1 MKNNNRNTRNTRTN
15 INQFY
20 NYNAD
25 IPYKQNELDNITYT
39 VIDAVITVSII
50 VFGVICIYAFCTMG

>member
-1 MKNNNRNTRNTRTN
+1 MKNNHNRNARKN

-25 IPYKQNELDNITYT
+25 IPYKQNELDNLTYT

-50 VFGVICIYAFCTMG
+50 VFGFICLYAFCTMN